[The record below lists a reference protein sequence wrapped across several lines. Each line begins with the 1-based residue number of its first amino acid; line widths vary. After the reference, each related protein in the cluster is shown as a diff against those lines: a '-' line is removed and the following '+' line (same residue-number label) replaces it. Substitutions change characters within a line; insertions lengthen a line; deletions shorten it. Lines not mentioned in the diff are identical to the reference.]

1 MGAGFVARISPGE
14 SAGEE
19 AKLPRGRQ
27 PSCRLFHN
35 WDVTPTQELFLID
48 GNSLA
53 YRAYYALPDSI
64 ATSRGEPTNAI
75 FGFASML
82 VKILTDYGPKATI
95 VVWDAGMSGR
105 ELQYEPYKSER
116 KPRPDLLREQWPHLE
131 PLVESF
137 GYSNVR
143 VEGFEADDVI
153 ASLAERAKEAG
164 IDVMVVT
171 GDRDA
176 YQLADDGRV
185 RIMTTS
191 RGITDTRVYDRAGV
205 IERYRVPPELIPDFI
220 GLKGD
225 TSDNIPGVP
234 GIGDKTAAQL
244 LEQYGSLEGVLEH
257 VDEIS
262 GAKRRENLR
271 EGADLAR
278 ISRDLAVLRRDI
290 DTGVDVAEVAGEAP
304 DRSRLRETFTRFELR
319 EPLRRLEEA
328 LGEETAAPRV
338 RGEHRIEA
346 RASESS
352 VGELST
358 LPEGP
363 ASLAA
368 TRTDGVIHWAASAG
382 DEVLTGVAESLASL
396 LLAWGNRPMV
406 AHDWKG
412 ISRDTAPSLGEEG
425 LTPEKL
431 GHDTMI
437 AAYLIDAARRQY
449 PLDELLAQEGIE
461 AVVDGANG
469 TATEAVAVHA
479 LAAAQQPE
487 LERLEL
493 TELFEEVELPLVEVL
508 CRMERQGVKLDVERL
523 AELAATVAAD
533 IERLEREIY
542 ELAGEE
548 FTVGSPQQL
557 SSILF
562 EKLGLSRKRRGKT
575 GYSTDAR
582 VLAAIRDEH
591 EIVGK
596 IESWRE
602 LSKLKSTYFD
612 ALPDLITPET
622 GRLHTTF
629 NQASTTTGRLSSTNP
644 NLQNI
649 PIRTE
654 LGRKIRSCF
663 VAEPGAKLI
672 SADYSQVELRILA
685 HIAGEDVLN
694 RIFEQGEDVHAA
706 TAAEVLKLPHAE
718 IGPGERSRA
727 KAVNF
732 GIVYGLSAHG
742 LSEQLQIPHEEAA
755 EYIENY
761 LARFPAVRAFIGR
774 TIAEASEAGYVTT
787 LFGRR
792 RDIPELRSRKYQTRS
807 LGERLAVNTVIQ
819 GTAADIIKIAMVRC
833 DAQLRERGMQTR
845 LVLTIHDELLFEG
858 PVEEVREASALV
870 KAEMEG
876 AFALDPALKV
886 DVGVGDNW
894 LDAK

>member
-1 MGAGFVARISPGE
+1 VPPAP
-14 SAGEE
+14 
-19 AKLPRGRQ
+19 
-27 PSCRLFHN
+27 
-35 WDVTPTQELFLID
+35 ELFLID

-105 ELQYEPYKSER
+105 ETQYEPYKAER
-116 KPRPDLLREQWPHLE
+116 KPRPDLLREQWPQLE
-131 PLVESF
+131 PLVEAF

-153 ASLAERAKEAG
+153 ASLAEQAKQKG
-164 IDVMVVT
+164 IDVTVVT

-191 RGITDTRVYDRAGV
+191 RGITDTRVYDREGV
-205 IERYRVPPELIPDFI
+205 VERYGIEPELIPDFI

-244 LEQYGSLEGVLEH
+244 LQEYGSLEGVLEH

-262 GAKRRENLR
+262 GAKRQQNLR
-271 EGADLAR
+271 EHADLAR
-278 ISRDLAVLRRDI
+278 ISKQLATLQREI
-290 DTGVDVAEVAGEAP
+290 DTGLDVAEIAGAP
-304 DRSRLRETFTRFELR
+304 ADRSRLRETFMRFELR

-328 LGEETAAPRV
+328 LGEETAAPRAP
-338 RGEHRIEA
+338 GEQRIEA
-346 RASESS
+346 RAREST
-352 VGELST
+352 VGDLAT
-358 LPEGP
+358 LPEG
-363 ASLAA
+363 AAALAA
-368 TRTDGVIHWAASAG
+368 APEDGMIHWAASAG
-382 DEVLTGVAESLASL
+382 EDVLTGVAESLPAL
-396 LLAWGNRPMV
+396 LLAWGARPLV
-406 AHDWKG
+406 AHDWKSM
-412 ISRDTAPSLGEEG
+412 SRALAPALDDQGFC
-425 LTPEKL
+425 PERL

-461 AVVDGANG
+461 AVVEGADGIAQ
-469 TATEAVAVHA
+469 EAVSVRA
-479 LAAAQQPE
+479 LAAAQEPE
-487 LERLEL
+487 LDRLEL
-493 TELFEEVELPLVEVL
+493 RRLFDEVELPLVEVL

-523 AELAATVAAD
+523 GELAATVAAD
-533 IERLEREIY
+533 VERLEREIY

-557 SSILF
+557 GQILF
-562 EKLGLSRKRRGKT
+562 EKLGLSKKRRGKT
-575 GYSTDAR
+575 GFSTDAR

-612 ALPDLITPET
+612 ALPGLITPES

-629 NQASTTTGRLSSTNP
+629 NQAATTTGRLSSTNP

-663 VAEPGAKLI
+663 IAEPGAKLI

-685 HIAGEDVLN
+685 HVAGEEVLKQ
-694 RIFEQGEDVHAA
+694 IFEQGEDVHAA
-706 TAAEVLKLPHAE
+706 TAAEVLKLPPEE

-742 LSEQLQIPHEEAA
+742 LSEQLQIPHDEAA
-755 EYIENY
+755 EYIERY
-761 LARFPAVRAFIGR
+761 LARFPAVRAYIGR
-774 TIAEASEAGYVTT
+774 TIAEASEAGYVKT

-807 LGERLAVNTVIQ
+807 LGERLAVNTPIQ

-833 DAQLRERGMQTR
+833 DSLLRARGLRTR

-858 PVEEVREASALV
+858 PESEVAEATQLV
-870 KAEMEG
+870 RTEMEG
-876 AFALDPALKV
+876 AWELDPPLKV
-886 DVGVGDNW
+886 DIGVGGNW
-894 LDAK
+894 LEAK

>member
-1 MGAGFVARISPGE
+1 VASP
-14 SAGEE
+14 
-19 AKLPRGRQ
+19 
-27 PSCRLFHN
+27 
-35 WDVTPTQELFLID
+35 QELFLID

-82 VKILTDYGPKATI
+82 VKILTEYGPKATI

-105 ELQYEPYKSER
+105 EITYEPYKAER

-131 PLVESF
+131 PLVEAF
-137 GYSNVR
+137 GYCNVR
-143 VEGFEADDVI
+143 VDGYEADDVI
-153 ASLAERAKEAG
+153 ASLVEQAKQKG
-164 IDVMVVT
+164 IDVTVVT

-191 RGITDTRVYDRAGV
+191 RGITDTRVYDRDGV
-205 IERYRVPPELIPDFI
+205 VERYGIGPELIPDFI

-244 LEQYGSLEGVLEH
+244 LQRYGSLEGVLEH

-262 GAKRRENLR
+262 GAKRQRNLR
-271 EGADLAR
+271 ENADLAR
-278 ISRDLAVLRRDI
+278 VSKQLATLDREI
-290 DTGVDVAEVAGEAP
+290 DAGLDVAEIAGAPP
-304 DRSRLRETFTRFELR
+304 DRSRLRETFMRFELR

-328 LGEETAAPRV
+328 LGEETAAPRAP
-338 RGEHRIEA
+338 GEQRIEA
-346 RASESS
+346 TARESS
-352 VGELST
+352 VGDLAT
-358 LPEGP
+358 MAQG
-363 ASLAA
+363 AVALAA
-368 TRTDGVIHWAASAG
+368 AREEGAIRWAAAAE
-382 DEVLTGVAESLASL
+382 DEVLAGVAESLPAL
-396 LLAWGNRPMV
+396 LLAWGGRPLV
-406 AHDWKG
+406 AHDWKSM
-412 ISRDTAPSLGEEG
+412 SRALAPALDDEG
-425 LTPEKL
+425 FCPELL

-449 PLDELLAQEGIE
+449 PLDELLSEKGIE
-461 AVVDGANG
+461 AVVEGANG
-469 TATEAVAVHA
+469 VAKEAVSVRA
-479 LAAAQQPE
+479 LAAAQEPE
-487 LERLEL
+487 LDRLEL
-493 TELFEEVELPLVEVL
+493 RRLFEEVELPLVEVL
-508 CRMERQGVKLDVERL
+508 CRLERQGVKLDVERL
-523 AELAATVAAD
+523 GALAQSVAAD
-533 IERLEREIY
+533 IARLEREIY

-557 SSILF
+557 SRILF
-562 EKLGLSRKRRGKT
+562 DTLGLSKKRRGKT
-575 GYSTDAR
+575 GFSTDAR

-612 ALPDLITPET
+612 ALPGLITPET

-629 NQASTTTGRLSSTNP
+629 NQASTTTGRLSSTSP

-663 VAEPGAKLI
+663 IAEPGAKLI

-685 HIAGEDVLN
+685 HVAGEDVLKQ
-694 RIFEQGEDVHAA
+694 IFQEGEDVHAA
-706 TAAEVLKLPHAE
+706 TAAEVLKLPPE
-718 IGPGERSRA
+718 QIGPGERSRA

-742 LSEQLQIPHEEAA
+742 LSEQLQIPHEEAS
-755 EYIENY
+755 EYIERY
-761 LARFPAVRAFIGR
+761 LARFPAVRAYIGR
-774 TIAEASEAGYVTT
+774 TIAEASEAGYVKT

-807 LGERLAVNTVIQ
+807 LGERLAVNTPIQ

-833 DAQLRERGMQTR
+833 DSVLRERGMRTR

-858 PVEEVREASALV
+858 PEAELDEASALV
-870 KAEMEG
+870 KREMEG
-876 AFALDPALKV
+876 AWVLDPPLKV
-886 DVGVGDNW
+886 DVGVGANW
-894 LDAK
+894 LEAK